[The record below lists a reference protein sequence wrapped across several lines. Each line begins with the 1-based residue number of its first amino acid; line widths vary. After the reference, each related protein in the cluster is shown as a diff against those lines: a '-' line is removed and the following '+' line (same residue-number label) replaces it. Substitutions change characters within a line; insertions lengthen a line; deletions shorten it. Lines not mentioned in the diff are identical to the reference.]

1 MLRPNPYHRHIRGRV
16 DYPHHCHSFDPTPLL
31 ELTQPIAVSKA
42 IPPPWPA
49 LLLTLAAL
57 PLGWSLWAA
66 VQAGLDP
73 AGWTALWQDPQTLRA
88 LAMSLWTGLLASAL
102 STAAAAWLL
111 CRTFSALPDATVS
124 TRLARGLAPLL
135 ALPHVALAI
144 GLVALLAPGGWLLRL
159 LSPWATG
166 FSAPPPWPTTQ
177 DPWGLGLVTVLVLKE
192 TPFLL
197 WAALAQLQRPEVGQ
211 HLQQQLRLAQT
222 LGYSARSAWWRVA
235 WPQLWPRMLGPL
247 LAVLAYNLTVVDVAL
262 VIGPGTPPTLA
273 VLAWQWLQNA
283 DPATNAQGAAAAWL
297 LAAAM
302 ALAAALAWS
311 STRSPLW
318 RRRQTRGPDA
328 LRAAAQP
335 SPGTITTII
344 IRAATHQPLALLP
357 GIYLCVGLALGLG
370 SLTGSWPFP
379 QLLPETWSQAAW
391 QSVMAST
398 GTLWVTTG
406 LALASS
412 LSALLWAVAWLEL
425 APHNWHRRAQALLY
439 LPLALPG
446 VLWVLGLHQLALA
459 WGLDGQASGL
469 WLAHTLTCLPY
480 VLLALQGPYTG
491 FDARLAQL
499 AATLGRSHWAFL
511 WQVKWPLLRAAL
523 AASMAVGFAVSVAQ
537 YLPTLY
543 VGAGRFNTVSTEA
556 VTLASGGQRSLT
568 AAYAGLQWLLPVLMF
583 ALAARLGRARRL

>member
-1 MLRPNPYHRHIRGRV
+1 M
-16 DYPHHCHSFDPTPLL
+16 
-31 ELTQPIAVSKA
+31 TQSIAVFKA
-42 IPPPWPA
+42 IPPPCPA
-49 LLLTLAAL
+49 LLLLTLAAL

-73 AGWTALWQDPQTLRA
+73 VGWMALWQDPQTLRA
-88 LAMSLWTGLLASAL
+88 LAMSLWTGLLASIL
-102 STAAAAWLL
+102 STAVAAWLL

-144 GLVALLAPGGWLLRL
+144 GLVALLAPSGWLLRL

-197 WAALAQLQRPEVGQ
+197 WAALAQLQRPEVGPQ
-211 HLQQQLRLAQT
+211 LQQQLRLAQT

-235 WPQLWPRMLGPL
+235 WPQLWPRLLGPL
-247 LAVLAYNLTVVDVAL
+247 IAVLAYNLTVVDVAL

-273 VLAWQWLQNA
+273 VLAWQWLQDA

-297 LAAAM
+297 LAAAL
-302 ALAAALAWS
+302 ALAAALTWG

-328 LRAAAQP
+328 MRAAAQP

-344 IRAATHQPLALLP
+344 IRATTHQPLDWLL
-357 GIYLCVGLALGLG
+357 GVYLTVGLALGLG
-370 SLTGSWPFP
+370 SVTGSWPFP
-379 QLLPETWSQAAW
+379 QLLPETWSLAAW
-391 QSVMAST
+391 RSVMSSST
-398 GTLWVTTG
+398 TLWVTTG

-425 APHNWHRRAQALLY
+425 APHSWQAKAQALLY
-439 LPLALPG
+439 LPLALPS
-446 VLWVLGLHQLALA
+446 VLWALGLHQLALA

-469 WLAHTLTCLPY
+469 WLAHTLACLPY
-480 VLLALQGPYTG
+480 VLLALQGPYTS

-511 WQVKWPLLRAAL
+511 WQVKWPMLRAAL
-523 AASMAVGFAVSVAQ
+523 AASLAVGFAVSVAQ

>member
-1 MLRPNPYHRHIRGRV
+1 MPM
-16 DYPHHCHSFDPTPLL
+16 
-31 ELTQPIAVSKA
+31 PI
-42 IPPPWPA
+42 PA
-49 LLLTLAAL
+49 LMLLTLAAL

-111 CRTFSALPDATVS
+111 CRIFSALPDATVS
-124 TRLARGLAPLL
+124 TRLAGGLAPLL

-144 GLVALLAPGGWLLRL
+144 GLVALLAPSGWLLRL

-177 DPWGLGLVTVLVLKE
+177 DPWGLGLVAVLVLKE

-197 WAALAQLQRPEVGQ
+197 WAALAQLQRPEVGLQ
-211 HLQQQLRLAQT
+211 LQQQLRLAQT

-235 WPQLWPRMLGPL
+235 WPQLWPRLWGPL

-273 VLAWQWLQNA
+273 VLAWQWLQDA

-302 ALAAALAWS
+302 ALAAGLAWG
-311 STRSPLW
+311 STRNPLW
-318 RRRQTRGPDA
+318 RRRRTRGPSA
-328 LRAAAQP
+328 LRAAGQHVP
-335 SPGTITTII
+335 RTITTIAL
-344 IRAATHQPLALLP
+344 RPTTHQPLALLL
-357 GIYLCVGLALGLG
+357 GIYLTVGLALGLG
-370 SLTGSWPFP
+370 SVTGSWPFP
-379 QLLPETWSQAAW
+379 QLLPETWSLAAW
-391 QSVMAST
+391 QSVLASS

-425 APHNWHRRAQALLY
+425 APHSWQAKAQALLY
-439 LPLALPG
+439 LPLALPS
-446 VLWVLGLHQLALA
+446 VLWALGLHKLALA
-459 WGLDGQASGL
+459 WGLDSQASGL
-469 WLAHTLTCLPY
+469 WLAHTLACLPY
-480 VLLALQGPYTG
+480 VLLSLQGPYTG

-499 AATLGRSHWAFL
+499 AATLGRSRWAFL
-511 WQVKWPLLRAAL
+511 WQVKWPMLRAAL
-523 AASMAVGFAVSVAQ
+523 TASLAVGFAVSVAQ

-583 ALAARLGRARRL
+583 ALTARLGRARRL